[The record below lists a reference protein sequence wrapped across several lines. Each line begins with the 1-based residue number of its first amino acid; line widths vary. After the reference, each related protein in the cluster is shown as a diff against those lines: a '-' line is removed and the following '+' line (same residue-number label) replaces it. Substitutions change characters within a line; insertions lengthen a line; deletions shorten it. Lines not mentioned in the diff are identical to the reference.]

1 MLHEI
6 RDQSTKIAEF
16 KIYGEEMSSDGTK
29 KFVNMDVLVLRR
41 QAEGKGGG
49 LSLAE
54 IPKIILL
61 ACSYP
66 PYSQKRRFNFEFGL
80 FLVNQTAI
88 IFPAKGG

>member
-1 MLHEI
+1 MAKKCPRME
-6 RDQSTKIAEF
+6 
-16 KIYGEEMSSDGTK
+16 TK
-29 KFVNMDVLVLRR
+29 KFVNVDVLVLRR

-49 LSLAE
+49 LGRGIALPE

-61 ACSYP
+61 ACRYP

>member
-1 MLHEI
+1 MAKKCPRME
-6 RDQSTKIAEF
+6 
-16 KIYGEEMSSDGTK
+16 TK

-49 LSLAE
+49 LSRSIE
-54 IPKIILL
+54 IQKGMPL